1 MKIAKL
7 RFLNGNVIKILGAI
21 FMVIDHFGLIF
32 YPSVMIFRYIGRL
45 SMPLF
50 AFMIAEGTRNT
61 KNKLKYLLMV
71 FGLGLICQIAYLI
84 YEPNN
89 IYFSILITFTFSI
102 LIIYALTFMKKCLLE
117 EDKRWGLKILSIALF
132 ILAIAFTYVF
142 CYCFTV
148 DYGFWGC
155 ILPVFASIFDFNR
168 VNNENAKKYDKLLLR
183 AFTYAIGVVI
193 FVLTRDALDFFIY
206 ALITIPVIFLYN
218 GSRGKLKMKYFF
230 YIFYPLHLLILEGLY
245 MAIYIL

>member
-7 RFLNGNVIKILGAI
+7 RFLNGNVIKILAAV

-32 YPSVMIFRYIGRL
+32 YPSVMIYRYIGRL

-50 AFMIAEGTRNT
+50 AFMIAEGTRHT

-71 FGLGLICQIAYLI
+71 FGLGLICQIAYAI

-102 LIIYALTFMKKCLLE
+102 LTIYALTFMKKCLFE
-117 EDKRWGLKILSIALF
+117 KDKKWYLKVISIFLF
-132 ILAIAFTYVF
+132 IFAVAFTYIF
-142 CYCFTV
+142 CYYFTV

-155 ILPVFASIFDFNR
+155 MLPVFASLFDFNK
-168 VNNENAKKYDKLLLR
+168 VNLESVKKYDKLILR
-183 AFTYAIGVVI
+183 ALTFAVGVVV
-193 FVLTRDALDFFIY
+193 FVLASGTVEFFSY
-206 ALITIPVIFLYN
+206 ALLTIPIILLYN
-218 GSRGKLKMKYFF
+218 GNRGKYKMKYFF
-230 YIFYPLHLLILEGLY
+230 YIFYPLHLLLLEGLY
-245 MAIYIL
+245 MIIYTI